1 LPLKKKRASREVNV
15 PWITNDGYVDL
26 TKIPIDSTL
35 CQALSDDREEFANA
49 CRVLSAVSHAGRAEA
64 GIFLCGLLGY
74 YQHDRTKKERIVEA
88 LGRIKT
94 EQVAGLLFAELENT
108 ESCNAT
114 RGYINRILEALEE
127 FPDTIIRSG
136 FERLL
141 SDPRWTYRMK
151 RKFREILGS

>member
-1 LPLKKKRASREVNV
+1 
-15 PWITNDGYVDL
+15 VDL
-26 TKIPIDSTL
+26 TRIPIDSTL
-35 CQALSDDREEFANA
+35 GQALSDDREEFANA
-49 CRVLSAVSHAGRAEA
+49 CRALSAMAHADRAEA
-64 GIFLCGLLGY
+64 GVFLCGLLGY
-74 YQHDRTKKERIVEA
+74 CQNDRTKKEQIVEA

-108 ESCNAT
+108 ESSNAT

-127 FPDTIIRSG
+127 FPETIIKSG

-151 RKFREILGS
+151 RKFREILGKSECRNRRLTSQVS